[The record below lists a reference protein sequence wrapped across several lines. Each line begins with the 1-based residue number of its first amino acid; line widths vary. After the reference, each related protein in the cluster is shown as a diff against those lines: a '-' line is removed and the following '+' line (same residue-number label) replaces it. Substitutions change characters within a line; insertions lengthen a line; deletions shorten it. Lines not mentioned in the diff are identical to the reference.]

1 MSFLDLILIAFLISM
16 FFVGFSKGFFST
28 LYDLISL
35 IIIMVFIYFNI
46 GTFSR
51 LISIYQP
58 TDDPLSQLGGSVVNM
73 VIIFIIMFI
82 ILEIVRKLI
91 GVLIKPL
98 FNKLNEHF
106 ALTSFLDHIL
116 GSLLYMVKGIVIAFI
131 VIALVIIP
139 IFGQDE
145 LTDSKI
151 GHLIIE
157 DVPVLSKSFMDEIS
171 AYSCILKGADSLQL
185 GDQEALEKMIIA
197 TNNAYDLGIL
207 SEHDAVKFVYTE
219 LGPAILKQPV
229 VLSKEEKEQF
239 SILLNKTT
247 AYSENDRKQILNNI
261 KIGSE

>member
-1 MSFLDLILIAFLISM
+1 MSFLDLILIAFLIIM

-35 IIIMVFIYFNI
+35 IIMMVFIYFNV

-51 LISIYQP
+51 LIQIYQP

-82 ILEIVRKLI
+82 LLEIIRKLI

-98 FNKLNEHF
+98 FNKLNDQF
-106 ALTSFLDHIL
+106 AITSFLDHIL
-116 GSLLYMVKGIVIAFI
+116 GSLLYMIKGIVIAFI
-131 VIALVIIP
+131 AIILVIVP
-139 IFGQDE
+139 VFGQDI

-151 GHLIIE
+151 GHLIVE

-171 AYSCILKGADSLQL
+171 AYSCLLKGADSLQL
-185 GDQEALEKMIIA
+185 EDQEALEKMIIA
-197 TNNAYDLGIL
+197 TNNAYDKGIL
-207 SEHDAVKFVYTE
+207 SEHDAVKFVYTQ

-229 VLSKEEKEQF
+229 TLSKEEKEKF
-239 SILLNKTT
+239 TILLDKTT
-247 AYSENDRKQILNNI
+247 AYSDNDRKQILNNI
-261 KIGSE
+261 TIGSE